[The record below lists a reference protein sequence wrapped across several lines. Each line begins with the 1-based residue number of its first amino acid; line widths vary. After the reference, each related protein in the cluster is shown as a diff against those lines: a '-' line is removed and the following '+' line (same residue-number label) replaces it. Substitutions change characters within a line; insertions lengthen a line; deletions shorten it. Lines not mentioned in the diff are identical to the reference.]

1 MRSLL
6 SLLLAAFVLMVG
18 MPVLA
23 SDASAFA
30 DWNEGRKEEA
40 LTEWRRLAE
49 DGDPLAQYNLASC
62 YLLGDA
68 VRQNREMAI
77 DWLRRSAAGGYV
89 KSMELLGTMLMSQ
102 NGFQP
107 QYAEALQLLSKAA
120 SAGSPIARNNLAT
133 MYLQGLGVPVDLMRA
148 HRLAAEAVAGSGT
161 ESAKLLMAIENLMTP
176 QQLAEVKATEG
187 TESPNAATPPDA
199 APATAAAPREPM
211 PRPRAAPP
219 LVATAAAPPPPT
231 APATSG
237 KENAGWFLHIASVS
251 TESQAK
257 AEWQRQQKL
266 FPKLAQADPV
276 YVEARLTNGT
286 RVIRIFVGGFA
297 DRDSALNFC
306 TGYKGSNCLAVR
318 NPEYH

>member
-1 MRSLL
+1 MRIIFV
-6 SLLLAAFVLMVG
+6 LLLAAFVLMVS

-40 LTEWRRLAE
+40 LAEWRRLAE
-49 DGDPLAQYNLASC
+49 EGDPLAQYNLASC
-62 YLLGDA
+62 YLLGDG
-68 VRQNREMAI
+68 VRQSREIAI

-120 SAGSPIARNNLAT
+120 SAGSPIAKNNLAT

-148 HRLAAEAVAGSGT
+148 HRLAAEAGAGNGAD
-161 ESAKLLMAIENLMTP
+161 SAKLLVAIETLMTP
-176 QQLAEVKATEG
+176 QQLAEVRVAEG
-187 TESPNAATPPDA
+187 GESPNAAIPPPA
-199 APATAAAPREPM
+199 ALP
-211 PRPRAAPP
+211 
-219 LVATAAAPPPPT
+219 TAAAPPEPPPPHPAATPLVAAAT
-231 APATSG
+231 APPPAPSD

-251 TESQAK
+251 TESDAK
-257 AEWQRQQKL
+257 REWQRQQKL
-266 FPKLAQADPV
+266 FPQLAQADPV

-297 DRDSALNFC
+297 DRDSALHFC
-306 TGYKGSNCLAVR
+306 TGFKSSNCLAVR